1 MERIPGWSI
10 KPQYWNQAGSILL
23 LKLWKLIY
31 VLRSWHQE
39 WPVTVILLYIKS
51 FWINSMKLL
60 PKGDYVQE
68 FQKLTRF
75 VKRMLTRR
83 SFITHTLQT
92 IFVFYE
98 HFLKFL
104 DLFLDIY
111 RFSVTTSLSF
121 LFQLNISLM
130 SLILAII
137 TLK

>member
-1 MERIPGWSI
+1 
-10 KPQYWNQAGSILL
+10 
-23 LKLWKLIY
+23 
-31 VLRSWHQE
+31 
-39 WPVTVILLYIKS
+39 
-51 FWINSMKLL
+51 MKLL